1 MRRSMYFRS
10 RNTEPTRR
18 ESLCSTP
25 KGTSSLLTSPFSLLL
40 IPAPCLPGNEPVII
54 HPPPRRSSP
63 QRIPLDKSATLETR
77 PLTLPTSPLDR
88 VPVPLPLRSRR
99 ACQQREGG
107 LRDAPSWLGS
117 MPHASARSTLHWR
130 YARARARWQRQ
141 WEKKERGG
149 GCVGKFGRFVAGVGF
164 LLGLVWLAVVRHVS
178 KWKGCLPLGI
188 ETDAVSTETT
198 PLPARRPVRKPGNL
212 SFFFF
217 GLVWLVG
224 IRDKRGDVLLWQNFM
239 ISFHRRRLEA
249 GVVCPISD
257 LRRHDASALHL
268 SPNPDDFTNQPDDGR
283 LGFHDSGPS
292 LVDTSRQH
300 PAGPRLT
307 PTPPPLPHALPL
319 SKPSLRL
326 LEVEPDIHAAGHVTP
341 RR

>member
-1 MRRSMYFRS
+1 M
-10 RNTEPTRR
+10 
-18 ESLCSTP
+18 
-25 KGTSSLLTSPFSLLL
+25 
-40 IPAPCLPGNEPVII
+40 
-54 HPPPRRSSP
+54 
-63 QRIPLDKSATLETR
+63 
-77 PLTLPTSPLDR
+77 
-88 VPVPLPLRSRR
+88 
-99 ACQQREGG
+99 
-107 LRDAPSWLGS
+107 
-117 MPHASARSTLHWR
+117 
-130 YARARARWQRQ
+130 
-141 WEKKERGG
+141 
-149 GCVGKFGRFVAGVGF
+149 GKFGRFVAGVGF

-198 PLPARRPVRKPGNL
+198 PSLPAVPSASRGTFL
-212 SFFFF
+212 SFFF
-217 GLVWLVG
+217 GLVWLLG

-257 LRRHDASALHL
+257 LRRHDASALRL

-292 LVDTSRQH
+292 LVDTSRQQ

-307 PTPPPLPHALPL
+307 PSPLPHALPL

-326 LEVEPDIHAAGHVTP
+326 LEVEPDIDAAGHVTP
-341 RR
+341 QR